1 MTSNERKAA
10 LEAIIYA
17 ADEPATIDQLAT
29 ALGED
34 KIAVQNSLDELV
46 ASYAS
51 DERGI
56 EIRAVAGGYKMY
68 TKPQHH
74 DVVRRFIKSLRPP
87 LRLSMPALETL
98 AVIAYK
104 QPVTA
109 PEISE
114 IRGVNTS
121 GVISTLLD
129 KKLITTAG
137 RKEVMGRPILYKS
150 SKEFLMRFG
159 LSDLDELPSLK
170 EFEALAREA
179 LGTDEGISSSESTD
193 EALLN
198 SPNADTLENL
208 PVPESSANVFAATHR
223 DAASSAD
230 ANPATSSSTG
240 QGPANSTSGSDASTN
255 SEADEF
261 LREEEVTAT
270 NEGMPSGILDE
281 EPPPPNAKSTTAGE

>member
-1 MTSNERKAA
+1 MTNEERKAA

-17 ADEPATIDQLAT
+17 ADEPATIDQLSA
-29 ALGED
+29 ALGEE
-34 KIAVQNSLDELV
+34 KLAVQSALDELV
-46 ASYAS
+46 AGYAVE
-51 DERGI
+51 ERGV
-56 EIRAVAGGYKMY
+56 EIRAVAGGYKIY

-109 PEISE
+109 PEISD
-114 IRGVNTS
+114 IRSVNTS

-137 RKEVMGRPILYKS
+137 RKEVMGRPILYKT

-159 LSDLDELPSLK
+159 LSDLEELPSLK

-179 LGTDEGISSSESTD
+179 LGTDEGIAPGDVTEEQVGELHPEMDVPHAHATTAEAIEYVREELREAEEFREH
-193 EALLN
+193 EAL
-198 SPNADTLENL
+198 
-208 PVPESSANVFAATHR
+208 AT
-223 DAASSAD
+223 A
-230 ANPATSSSTG
+230 
-240 QGPANSTSGSDASTN
+240 
-255 SEADEF
+255 
-261 LREEEVTAT
+261 
-270 NEGMPSGILDE
+270 EGMPSGQLDE
-281 EPPPPNAKSTTAGE
+281 DPPPPNAKTTAAGE

>member
-1 MTSNERKAA
+1 MTNEERKAA

-17 ADEPATIDQLAT
+17 ADEPATIEQLTA
-29 ALGED
+29 ALGEE
-34 KIAVQNSLDELV
+34 KLAVQAALDELV
-46 ASYAS
+46 AGYAVE
-51 DERGI
+51 ERGV

-109 PEISE
+109 PEISD
-114 IRGVNTS
+114 IRSVNTS

-137 RKEVMGRPILYKS
+137 RKEVMGRPILYKT

-159 LSDLDELPSLK
+159 LSDLEELPSLK

-179 LGTDEGISSSESTD
+179 LGTDEGIAPGDVTEEQVSELHPEVDAAHEGAQPGMAVPQEMSGHAHASTAEAIEHVREELNEAEEFREH
-193 EALLN
+193 EAL
-198 SPNADTLENL
+198 
-208 PVPESSANVFAATHR
+208 AT
-223 DAASSAD
+223 A
-230 ANPATSSSTG
+230 
-240 QGPANSTSGSDASTN
+240 
-255 SEADEF
+255 
-261 LREEEVTAT
+261 
-270 NEGMPSGILDE
+270 EGMPSGQLDE
-281 EPPPPNAKSTTAGE
+281 DPPAPNTKRTAAGE